1 MCKWGDLRGSLRGLV
16 SVVLWPDIRCH
27 REPRNMYAD
36 GHAMLNCPECVWLCE
51 CVCADIH
58 YSIIIIIKEHYII
71 ENAWLGIYPL
81 VFNCQFWFLLTSATI
96 FHFQN
101 SSLSLELWKEN
112 KLEKKVNI
120 LMSLEV
126 KYHLTKANVWPKGRR
141 YFCHWKWTF
150 HGEILKSFLLILSNS
165 ISFSYPVIIRSW
177 DGVSPGFFFPLICL
191 QESLLQIRPML
202 TRKIN
207 TIRCIF
213 FCWLRL
219 NAEAC
224 FWALLRWK

>member
-1 MCKWGDLRGSLRGLV
+1 MAKL
-16 SVVLWPDIRCH
+16 
-27 REPRNMYAD
+27 PRV
-36 GHAMLNCPECVWLCE
+36 CVIVWM
-51 CVCADIH
+51 CVCRYTLLNNNNYYFFALGHKGALH
-58 YSIIIIIKEHYII
+58 YWECMARNLSPCIKLSI
-71 ENAWLGIYPL
+71 L
-81 VFNCQFWFLLTSATI
+81 VLIDFCNYFSLPKQLLISRAVERKQTG
-96 FHFQN
+96 
-101 SSLSLELWKEN
+101 
-112 KLEKKVNI
+112 KKVSI

-126 KYHLTKANVWPKGRR
+126 KYHLTKANVWPKGWR

-177 DGVSPGFFFPLICL
+177 DGVSPGFFFSSICL

-213 FCWLRL
+213 FSWLRL